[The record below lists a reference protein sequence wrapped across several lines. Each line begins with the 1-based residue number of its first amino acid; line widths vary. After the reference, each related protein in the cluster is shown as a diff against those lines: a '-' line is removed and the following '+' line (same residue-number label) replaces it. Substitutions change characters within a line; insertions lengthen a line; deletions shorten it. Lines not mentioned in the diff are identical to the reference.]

1 MAAFNF
7 IALDRDGRPVR
18 GLTEAESA
26 KQARRALRERGL
38 NPVDVAAS
46 HAPAGEGA
54 APGRRPRRLS
64 GDDRILFTQ
73 LLATLLDSGLPLDDA
88 LGAIAK
94 QSASKQLEALVLALR
109 ARVREGYSLE
119 KSLGFFPTA
128 FPEDYAATIGA
139 GEQTRYLPLILR
151 RMSDHL
157 ERRQEIQQRIRVA
170 SIYPAILVVVSLLV
184 VGGLLTFVVPEV
196 VKVFI
201 NMEQQLPLITRGLIA
216 VSDFTAAYGAYGF
229 AVILGAGFAWRGL
242 RRNPRVRGAIHRL
255 GLRLPLFG
263 SLIRNTDGARFAR
276 TLSVL
281 LSSGVNM
288 VPAVTICARSASN
301 VCIRELLERTAAR
314 VREGESLSTPLAEA
328 GVFPP
333 LLVHLIANGE
343 TSGELTKMLD
353 TAAAAQERSVQT
365 LIAVML
371 GLIEPLLILTMGA
384 VVFVI
389 VLGILLPIFD
399 MNQLL

>member
-7 IALDRDGRPVR
+7 VALDRDGRQVR

-38 NPVDVAAS
+38 NPVDVAES
-46 HAPAGEGA
+46 HARASGDA
-54 APGRRPRRLS
+54 APARNPRRLS
-64 GDDRILFTQ
+64 GDDRILFTR

-94 QSASKQLEALVLALR
+94 QSSSKHLGALVLALR

-119 KSLGFFPTA
+119 KSLGFFPAA

-139 GEQTRYLPLILR
+139 GEQTRYLPLILQ

-170 SIYPAILVVVSLLV
+170 SVYPAILVVVSLLV

-201 NMEQQLPLITRGLIA
+201 NMEQRLPLITRGLIA
-216 VSDFTAAYGAYGF
+216 VSDYTADYGVYVF
-229 AVILGAGFAWRGL
+229 AGLIGAGFAWRRL
-242 RRNPRVRGAIHRL
+242 RRNPRVRRALDRFA
-255 GLRLPLFG
+255 LRLPLLG
-263 SLIRNTDGARFAR
+263 ALVSNNDGARFAR

-288 VPAVTICARSASN
+288 VPALTICARSASN
-301 VCIRELLERTAAR
+301 VCIRELLERTSER
-314 VREGESLSTPLAEA
+314 VREGESLGSPLGEA
-328 GVFPP
+328 GVLPP

-343 TSGELTKMLD
+343 ASGELTKMLD
-353 TAAAAQERSVQT
+353 TAAAAQERHVQT
-365 LIAVML
+365 QISVLL
-371 GLIEPLLILTMGA
+371 GLIEPLLILVMGA
-384 VVFVI
+384 IVFII

-399 MNQLL
+399 MNQLI

>member
-7 IALDRDGRPVR
+7 IALDRDGRQVR

-38 NPVDVAAS
+38 NPVDVAES
-46 HAPAGEGA
+46 HAPAGKDA
-54 APGRRPRRLS
+54 APQRSPRRLS
-64 GDDRILFTQ
+64 GDDRILFTR

-88 LGAIAK
+88 LSAIAK
-94 QSASKQLEALVLALR
+94 QSSSKHLEALVLALR

-119 KSLGFFPTA
+119 KSLGFFPAA

-139 GEQTRYLPLILR
+139 GEQTRYLPLILQ

-157 ERRQEIQQRIRVA
+157 ERRQEIQQRIKVA
-170 SIYPAILVVVSLLV
+170 SIYPAILVIVSLLV
-184 VGGLLTFVVPEV
+184 VAGLLTFVVPEV

-216 VSDFTAAYGAYGF
+216 VSDFTAAYGIYVLAC
-229 AVILGAGFAWRGL
+229 VLGAGLAWHWL
-242 RRNPRVRGAIHRL
+242 RRNPRVRYALDRMA
-255 GLRLPLFG
+255 LRLPLLG
-263 SLIRNTDGARFAR
+263 SLVTNNDGARFAR

-301 VCIRELLERTAAR
+301 GCIRELLEHTAER
-314 VREGESLSTPLAEA
+314 VREGESLSSPLGEA
-328 GVFPP
+328 GILPP

-365 LIAVML
+365 QISVML
-371 GLIEPLLILTMGA
+371 GLIEPLLILAMGT

-399 MNQLL
+399 MNQLI